1 VGVKDPGVH
10 SGQVEQP
17 NPEPVIRTEA
27 PVTTIADC
35 VKTINDERRLKA
47 LALFSMGRAY
57 GPSRLWLALSIGR
70 GR

>member
-1 VGVKDPGVH
+1 MKDPGVH

-27 PVTTIADC
+27 PVITIADC
-35 VKTINDERRLKA
+35 VKTISDERRFKVFA
-47 LALFSMGRAY
+47 LLSMGRAY
-57 GPSRLWLALSIGR
+57 GPRRLWTALSIGR

>member
-1 VGVKDPGVH
+1 MKDQGVH

-27 PVTTIADC
+27 PVITIADC
-35 VKTINDERRLKA
+35 VNTINDERRFKVFA
-47 LALFSMGRAY
+47 LLSMGRAY
-57 GPSRLWLALSIGR
+57 GSRRLWPPFSIGR